1 MSASL
6 NKVNRILAKFKDLTT
21 LGSANLL
28 STAISGIFWFYV
40 ASLLGTANYGEISY
54 FIAMASIASTVSFL
68 GASTTTI
75 VFTAKGEKI
84 LSTLFAITVISTS
97 IAAVILFILF
107 KNFGVSLY
115 VIGSLVFSLSTADIL
130 GRKLYKDYSK
140 YLITQKILF
149 VGFALGFYYLI
160 GPQGIILGYAVSFLP
175 YFTRIYHGFKES
187 KTNVSL
193 IRPHFG
199 FMMNSYVL
207 DLSRTFSGQTDKL
220 IVAPMLGFALLG
232 NYQLGLQFLSLL
244 GMIPNIVYQYILPH
258 DSTGRSNKKLKRATI
273 LVSVIL
279 AASGILLAPLV
290 LPHLFPKFKE
300 SIGVIRIISLA
311 IIPLSINLI
320 YISKFLG
327 AERSRIV
334 LVGSGIYLLTQILSI
349 FTLGKIYGVN
359 GVAGA
364 YVLASF
370 AEAIYLITIDR
381 VTRKNY
387 PEKEIE
393 VIQNTEREIKVIQTK
408 EQEDI
413 PIKKNDIFT
422 SSLFTMFEGKL
433 EFSKKNIIA
442 ALVIVASIGLIFRLY
457 FFHTTIPLIL
467 DALQYFWYANDLS
480 ILGHFPKSGLA
491 NNGWPSFLAIFF
503 SIFHFNSFLA
513 YMNLQRVLTIT
524 ISVLTIIPL
533 YYLCKRFLTKT
544 LSIVGAALFVLE
556 PRVIQNSLLG
566 ITEPLY
572 IFLLAISSCLILSKN
587 RLYTYAS
594 FGIAALATIVRLEGI
609 FIFITIS
616 AWFFIFNRNEKRKIS
631 RFAIG
636 VAIFVLILLP
646 VALIRTQSEGS
657 DFLGSRLSGEA
668 SNLVNLGSNSIHWLK
683 DISGAFKL
691 TGWSLVPIFVFL
703 LPIGLYAIFKNRD
716 RNSMIII
723 IGIIIMAIP
732 AEYALSLS
740 EAQDTR
746 YLLPLYPFFSILS
759 LLGVKYFTDGKRNQ
773 TAFSILIIIFVL
785 IASGGFLHLKITDQ
799 QHEREALE
807 LSRYVTNSTMGVN
820 DYYPEAGY
828 IEIAKMSELKSF
840 PALSDS
846 IPPYPKII
854 STYGFTSLE
863 DYIKFGKQQGLTDL
877 VVDDSKNRP
886 DFLIDVYYH
895 DDKYPFLIKTFD
907 SSENGF
913 KYHLR
918 IYKIDYDKWNSEIIK

>member
-1 MSASL
+1 MSDSL
-6 NKVNRILAKFKDLTT
+6 NKVNRILSKFKDLTT
-21 LGSANLL
+21 LGSANIL
-28 STAISGIFWFYV
+28 STAISGVFWFYV
-40 ASLLGTANYGEISY
+40 ASLLGTTHYGEVSY
-54 FIAMASIASTVSFL
+54 YIAIAGIASTVSFL
-68 GASTTTI
+68 GAGTTTI

-84 LSTLFAITVISTS
+84 LSTIFSITVISTTIAS
-97 IAAVILFILF
+97 IILFILF
-107 KNFGVSLY
+107 RNFGVSLY

-130 GRKLYKDYSK
+130 GQKLYKDYSK

-160 GPQGIILGYAVSFLP
+160 GPQGVILGYAISFLP
-175 YFTRIYHGFKES
+175 YFARIYHGFKES

-220 IVAPMLGFALLG
+220 IVAPMLGFSLLG

-244 GMIPNIVYQYILPH
+244 GILPNIVYQYILPH
-258 DSTGRSNKKLKRATI
+258 DSTGKSNKKLKRATI

-279 AASGILLAPLV
+279 AVSGILFAPLV

-300 SIGVIRIISLA
+300 AIGVIRIISLA
-311 IIPLSINLI
+311 IIPISINLI

-327 AERSRIV
+327 SERSRIV
-334 LVGSGIYLLTQILSI
+334 LIGSGIYLLVQVLSI
-349 FTLGKIYGVN
+349 FILGKIYGVN

-370 AEAIYLITIDR
+370 AEALYLITIDR
-381 VTRKNY
+381 VTQKNY

-393 VIQNTEREIKVIQTK
+393 IAQTK
-408 EQEDI
+408 EHNESV
-413 PIKKNDIFT
+413 KRNENFL
-422 SSLFTMFEGKL
+422 SSLCAALEGKI
-433 EFSKKNIIA
+433 EFSKKNIIL
-442 ALVIVASIGLIFRLY
+442 ALAIVSASALIFRLY
-457 FFHTTIPLIL
+457 FLHTTIPLIL
-467 DALQYFWYANDLS
+467 DALGYFWYANDLS
-480 ILGHFPKSGLA
+480 ILGHFPKADVS

-503 SIFHFNSFLA
+503 STFHFNNFLS
-513 YMNLQRVLTIT
+513 YMNLQRIVTIT

-533 YYLCKRFLTKT
+533 YYLCRRFFTKT
-544 LSIVGAALFVLE
+544 LSLVGAALFVLE

-572 IFLLAISSCLILSKN
+572 IFLLTSSACLILSKN
-587 RLYTYAS
+587 RLYTYAA
-594 FGIAALATIVRLEGI
+594 FGIAALATFVRLEGI

-616 AWFFIFNRNEKRKIS
+616 VWFFIFNRNEKRRLI

-636 VAIFVLILLP
+636 IAIFVLVLLP
-646 VALIRTQSEGS
+646 VAVIRTQSEGS
-657 DFLGSRLSGEA
+657 DFLSSRLSGEA
-668 SNLVNLGSNSIHWLK
+668 VALSNSGSASIHWFK
-683 DISGAFKL
+683 DISEAFKL

-703 LPIGLYAIFKNRD
+703 LPIGLYAVFKNRD
-716 RNSMIII
+716 KNSLIII

-773 TAFSILIIIFVL
+773 TSFSILIVIFIL
-785 IASGGFLHLKITDQ
+785 ISSGIFLHLKITDQ

-807 LSRYVTNSTMGVN
+807 LSRYVTNSTMGIN
-820 DYYPEAGY
+820 DYNPEGGY
-828 IEIAKMSELKSF
+828 VQIAKISELKSF
-840 PALSDS
+840 PALSYS
-846 IPPYPKII
+846 VPSYPKII
-854 STYGFTSLE
+854 STDGFTSLE

-877 VVDDSKNRP
+877 IVDDSKNRP
-886 DFLIDVYYH
+886 EFLSDVFVH
-895 DDKYPFLIKTFD
+895 EEKYPYLEKIFD
-907 SSENGF
+907 SKEHGY
-913 KYHLR
+913 KYHLEIFR
-918 IYKIDYDKWNSEIIK
+918 INYEKFNIMVQ

>member
-1 MSASL
+1 MSNSW
-6 NKVNRILAKFKDLTT
+6 NKVNGILSKFKDLTT
-21 LGSANLL
+21 LGSANIL
-28 STAISGIFWFYV
+28 STAISGVFWFYV
-40 ASLLGTANYGEISY
+40 ASLLGTTNYGEVSY
-54 FIAMASIASTVSFL
+54 FIAMASIASTASFL
-68 GASTTTI
+68 GAGTTTI

-84 LSTLFAITVISTS
+84 LSTIFSITVISTT
-97 IAAVILFILF
+97 IASVILFILF

-130 GRKLYKDYSK
+130 GQKLYKDYSK
-140 YLITQKILF
+140 YLITQKLLF

-160 GPQGIILGYAVSFLP
+160 GPQGVILGYAVSFLP
-175 YFTRIYHGFKES
+175 YFARIYHGFKKS

-220 IVAPMLGFALLG
+220 IVAPMLGFSLLG

-244 GMIPNIVYQYILPH
+244 GILPNIVYQYILPH
-258 DSTGRSNKKLKRATI
+258 DSTGKSNKKLKRATI

-279 AASGILLAPLV
+279 AASGILFAPLV

-300 SIGVIRIISLA
+300 SIDVIRIISLA
-311 IIPLSINLI
+311 IIPMSINLI

-359 GVAGA
+359 GVAEA

-370 AEAIYLITIDR
+370 TEAIYLIVIDR

-387 PEKEIE
+387 PEKEIG
-393 VIQNTEREIKVIQTK
+393 VIQST

-422 SSLFTMFEGKL
+422 SSVFTMFEDKL
-433 EFSKKNIIA
+433 KFSKKNIIA
-442 ALVIVASIGLIFRLY
+442 ALIIIASIALIFRLY
-457 FFHTTIPLIL
+457 FLHTTVPLIL

-503 SIFHFNSFLA
+503 SIFHFNDFLS
-513 YMNLQRVLTIT
+513 YMNLQRIVTIT
-524 ISVLTIIPL
+524 ISVLTIIPS
-533 YYLCKRFLTKT
+533 YYLCRQFLSKT
-544 LSIVGAALFVLE
+544 LSLVGATLFVLE
-556 PRVIQNSLLG
+556 PLVIQNSLLG

-572 IFLLAISSCLILSKN
+572 IFLLAISTCLILSKN
-587 RLYTYAS
+587 ILHTYVS
-594 FGIAALATIVRLEGI
+594 FGVAALATIVRLEGI
-609 FIFITIS
+609 FIFIIIS
-616 AWFFIFNRNEKRKIS
+616 VWFFISNRDEKRKLC

-636 VAIFVLILLP
+636 IAIFILVLLP
-646 VALIRTQSEGS
+646 VALIRSQSEGS
-657 DFLGSRLSGEA
+657 DFLASRISGEA
-668 SNLVNLGSNSIHWLK
+668 ANLANSGSGSIHWLG
-683 DISGAFKL
+683 DISNAFKL
-691 TGWSLVPIFVFL
+691 TGWSLVPIFVLL

-716 RNSMIII
+716 KSGMMIL
-723 IGIIIMAIP
+723 IGIVIMAIP
-732 AEYALSLS
+732 TEYALSLS
-740 EAQDTR
+740 ESSDTR
-746 YLLPLYPFFSILS
+746 YLLPLYPFFSILC
-759 LLGVKYFTDGKRNQ
+759 LIGVKYFTDGKKNQ
-773 TAFSILIIIFVL
+773 ATVSILIIILVL
-785 IASGGFLHLKITDQ
+785 IASGVFLHLKIMDQ
-799 QHEREALE
+799 QHEKAALE
-807 LSRYVTNSTMGVN
+807 LSKYVTNSTMGIN

-828 IEIAKMSELKSF
+828 IQIAKMSELESF

-846 IPPYPKII
+846 IPIYPKII
-854 STYGFTSLE
+854 STYGFTSLG

-877 VVDDSKNRP
+877 VVYDSKNRP
-886 DFLIDVYYH
+886 DFLSDVYYH
-895 DDKYPFLIKTFD
+895 DDKYPFLTKTFD
-907 SSENGF
+907 SSDHGF
-913 KYHLR
+913 KYHLK
-918 IYKIDYDKWNSEIIK
+918 IYKIDYDKLNSEIIK

>member
-187 KTNVSL
+187 KTNISL

-258 DSTGRSNKKLKRATI
+258 DSTGKSNKKLKRATI

-300 SIGVIRIISLA
+300 AIGVIRIISLA

-381 VTRKNY
+381 VTRKNH

-393 VIQNTEREIKVIQTK
+393 VIQTK

-413 PIKKNDIFT
+413 PIKKNYVFT

-442 ALVIVASIGLIFRLY
+442 TLVIVASIGLIFRLY

-480 ILGHFPKSGLA
+480 ILGHFPRSGLG

-503 SIFHFNSFLA
+503 SIFHFNDFLS
-513 YMNLQRVLTIT
+513 YMNLQRIVTIT

-572 IFLLAISSCLILSKN
+572 IFLLASSSCLILSKN
-587 RLYTYAS
+587 KLYTYTA

-616 AWFFIFNRNEKRKIS
+616 VWFFIFNRNEKRKLS

-636 VAIFVLILLP
+636 VAIFVLVLLP
-646 VALIRTQSEGS
+646 VAVIRTQSEGS
-657 DFLGSRLSGEA
+657 DFLSSRLSGEA
-668 SNLVNLGSNSIHWLK
+668 AALANPGSNSIHWLK
-683 DISGAFKL
+683 DISESFKL

-703 LPIGLYAIFKNRD
+703 LPIGLYAIFKNLD
-716 RNSMIII
+716 RTSMILI

-740 EAQDTR
+740 ESKDTR

-773 TAFSILIIIFVL
+773 TAFSILIVIFVI

-807 LSRYVTNSTMGVN
+807 LSRYVTNSTMGIN

-828 IEIAKMSELKSF
+828 IQIAKMSQLKSF

-877 VVDDSKNRP
+877 VVDDSKSRP
-886 DFLIDVYYH
+886 NFLSDVYYH
-895 DDKYPFLIKTFD
+895 DDKYPFLTKTFD
-907 SSENGF
+907 SSEKGF